1 MDNNIFRKKSI
12 DRVTNPEQLN
22 DYIKVSNPSVW
33 IILMAII
40 VFLIGVCAWGY
51 LGRLE
56 TKISVPCEVVNGEFS
71 AFVKEDDV
79 DKLFEGMT
87 IKVKGTE
94 SSIEKISKKALNAK
108 DNLDEYMMHLGNINE
123 DEWVFRISGVIVLED
138 GIYLAEVIIES
149 IAPMSFVLN

>member
-1 MDNNIFRKKSI
+1 MRKF
-12 DRVTNPEQLN
+12 
-22 DYIKVSNPSVW
+22 YIEN
-33 IILMAII
+33 
-40 VFLIGVCAWGY
+40 
-51 LGRLE
+51 E
-56 TKISVPCEVVNGEFS
+56 KI
-71 AFVKEDDV
+71 FVKEDDV

-123 DEWVFRISGVIVLED
+123 DEWVFRISGEIVLED